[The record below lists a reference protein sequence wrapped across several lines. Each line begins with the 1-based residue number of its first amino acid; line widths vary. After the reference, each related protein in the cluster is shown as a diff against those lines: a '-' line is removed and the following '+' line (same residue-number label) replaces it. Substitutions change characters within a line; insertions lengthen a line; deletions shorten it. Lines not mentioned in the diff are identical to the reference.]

1 MLAALFERRGHDD
14 ERGVVPAARG
24 VIAAPH
30 GEVPERAVRR
40 GVEVRPCVRVRIAGF
55 QIRQPEHG
63 LRVVHELAQE
73 QVPELVGA
81 VRVQFLKNLHGL
93 RGQWHNVHLL
103 HLGAG
108 CGNAP
113 LTLLKVEL
121 ALDGGAEFGRAH
133 EDQRG
138 QP

>member
-30 GEVPERAVRR
+30 GEVPERAVSR
-40 GVEVRPCVRVRIAGF
+40 GVEVRPCVRVRVAGF

-81 VRVQFLKNLHGL
+81 VFELEAFQIEEVAPARDRVLKRDDLPIECVRAECAFPQFLG
-93 RGQWHNVHLL
+93 
-103 HLGAG
+103 
-108 CGNAP
+108 
-113 LTLLKVEL
+113 
-121 ALDGGAEFGRAH
+121 
-133 EDQRG
+133 
-138 QP
+138 